1 MEALVPLAGYNII
14 IIDMLMTQTWRWY
27 GPNDPVTLSDVSQA
41 GATGIVNALH
51 QIPNGEVW
59 SLQEIQKRKNEIEN
73 AGLTWDVV
81 ESLPVHEKIKTRTGD
96 FKQIIENYKLSMKN
110 LASCGVYVICYNFM
124 PILDWTR
131 TRLDMP
137 MEDGSLALEF
147 NALELRVF
155 DLHILKRE
163 GAEQDYTT
171 DEMDQ
176 AKDQFIKLTSSEIQ
190 RISDNILKGLPG
202 SEEGY
207 SMDEFKAMLD
217 TYKGIDAD
225 QLRSHLVKF
234 LEEIIPLADQLGIRM
249 CIHPDDP
256 PFSLL
261 GLPRVV
267 STQSDYQYI
276 FNQVTSLSNGITFC
290 TGSLG
295 VRADNDLPAI
305 FDVFADRVHFLHLR
319 STKRDIEGN
328 FFEADHLTGDVDMFE
343 IITRVIK
350 EQRRRASEKREDLS
364 IPMRPDHGHQM
375 LDDLI
380 KPKINPGYSAI
391 GRLRGL
397 AELRGL
403 EWGINKMI

>member
-1 MEALVPLAGYNII
+1 
-14 IIDMLMTQTWRWY
+14 MTQTWRWY
-27 GPNDPVTLSDVSQA
+27 GPNDPVSLLDVRQA

-51 QIPNGEVW
+51 HIPNGDIW
-59 SLQEIQKRKNEIEN
+59 SVEEIQKRKNEIEK

-81 ESLPVHEKIKTRTGD
+81 ESLPVHEKIKTRTED
-96 FKQIIENYKLSMKN
+96 FEQIIQNYKQSMKN
-110 LASCGVYVICYNFM
+110 LAACSVYVICYNFM

-137 MEDGSLALEF
+137 LKDGSLALEY
-147 NALELRVF
+147 NASELRVF
-155 DLHILKRE
+155 DLHILQRE
-163 GAEQDYTT
+163 GAQQDYTPQ
-171 DEMDQ
+171 EIEQ
-176 AKDQFIKLTSSEIQ
+176 AKKQFKDLETSDIQ
-190 RISDNILKGLPG
+190 RISDNMLKGLPG

-207 SMDEFKAMLD
+207 SMEEFKTMLD

-234 LEEIIPLADQLGIRM
+234 LEEIIPLAEELGIRM

-261 GLPRVV
+261 GLPRIM
-267 STQSDYQYI
+267 STRSDYQYI
-276 FNQVTSLSNGITFC
+276 FEKVTPLSNGITFC

-295 VRADNDLPAI
+295 VRADNDLAAI
-305 FDVFADRVHFLHLR
+305 FDAFADRIHFLHLR
-319 STKRDIEGN
+319 STKRDAQGN

-343 IITRVIK
+343 IITRVVR
-350 EQRRRASEKREDLS
+350 EQRRRVDENRQDAS

-375 LDDLI
+375 LDDLV

>member
-1 MEALVPLAGYNII
+1 MK
-14 IIDMLMTQTWRWY
+14 MTQTWRWY
-27 GPNDPVTLSDVSQA
+27 GPKDPVSLSDVRQA

-51 QIPNGEVW
+51 HIPNGDIW
-59 SLQEIQKRKNEIEN
+59 SVEEIQKRKDEIEK

-81 ESLPVHEKIKTRTGD
+81 ESLPVHEKIKTRTSD
-96 FKQIIENYKLSMKN
+96 FQQIIENYKVSMEN

-131 TRLDMP
+131 TRLDMTL
-137 MEDGSLALEF
+137 EDGSLALEF
-147 NALELRVF
+147 NASELRVF
-155 DLHILKRE
+155 DLHILNRV
-163 GAEQDYTT
+163 GAEKDYSA
-171 DEMDQ
+171 EEIVQ
-176 AKDQFIKLTSSEIQ
+176 AKNQFASLSPSDIQ
-190 RISDNILKGLPG
+190 RISDNMLKGLPG

-207 SMDEFKAMLD
+207 SMEEFKAMLD

-225 QLRSHLVKF
+225 QLRSHLVQF
-234 LEEIIPLADQLGIRM
+234 LAEIIPLAEKLGIRM

-256 PFSLL
+256 PFTLL

-267 STQSDYQYI
+267 STREDYQYI
-276 FNQVTSLSNGITFC
+276 FDQVPPLSNGITFC

-305 FDVFADRVHFLHLR
+305 FDAFADRVHFLHLR
-319 STKRDIEGN
+319 STKRDAEGN
-328 FFEADHLTGDVDMFE
+328 FYEADHLTGDVDMFE

-350 EQRRRASEKREDLS
+350 EQRRRYAEKQEDAS

-375 LDDLI
+375 LDDLV

-391 GRLRGL
+391 GRLKGL

-403 EWGINKMI
+403 EWGINKMV

>member
-1 MEALVPLAGYNII
+1 MK
-14 IIDMLMTQTWRWY
+14 MTQTWRWY
-27 GPNDPVTLSDVSQA
+27 GPNDPVSLADVRQA
-41 GATGIVNALH
+41 GASGIVNALH
-51 QIPNGEVW
+51 HIPNGDIW
-59 SLQEIQKRKNEIEN
+59 SKEEIQKRKNEIEA

-81 ESLPVHEKIKTRTGD
+81 ESLPVHEKIKTRTTD
-96 FKQIIENYKLSMKN
+96 FQQIIENYKVSMQN

-137 MEDGSLALEF
+137 LEDGSLALEF
-147 NALELRVF
+147 NASELRVF
-155 DLHILKRE
+155 DLHILNRE
-163 GAEQDYTT
+163 GAEKDYNS
-171 DEMDQ
+171 EEIEAAM
-176 AKDQFIKLTSSEIQ
+176 KQFENLSPSDIQ
-190 RISDNILKGLPG
+190 RISDNMLKGLPG

-207 SMDEFKAMLD
+207 SMEEFKAMLN

-225 QLRSHLVKF
+225 QLRSHLVQF
-234 LEEIIPLADQLGIRM
+234 LSEIIPLAESLGIRM

-256 PFSLL
+256 PFTLL

-267 STQSDYQYI
+267 STRADYQYI
-276 FNQVTSLSNGITFC
+276 FDQVTPLSNGITFC

-295 VRADNDLPAI
+295 VRPDNDLPAI
-305 FDVFADRVHFLHLR
+305 FDAFADRVHFLHLR
-319 STKRDIEGN
+319 STKRDAEGN

-350 EQRRRASEKREDLS
+350 EQRRRAAENRKDAS

-375 LDDLI
+375 LDDLV

-403 EWGINKMI
+403 EWGINKMV

>member
-1 MEALVPLAGYNII
+1 MK
-14 IIDMLMTQTWRWY
+14 MTQTWRWY
-27 GPNDPVTLSDVSQA
+27 GPNDPVSLSDVRQA

-51 QIPNGEVW
+51 HVPNGVVW
-59 SLQEIQKRKNEIEN
+59 TKSEIQSRKDTIEK

-81 ESLPVHEKIKTRTGD
+81 ESLPVHEKIKTRTED
-96 FKQIIENYKLSMKN
+96 FKALIENYKISMHN
-110 LASCGVYVICYNFM
+110 LAACGVYVICYNFM

-131 TRLDMP
+131 TRLDMV

-147 NALELRVF
+147 NASELRVF
-155 DLHILKRE
+155 DLCILKRNN
-163 GAEQDYTT
+163 AADDYTSEEIKAAKLQFQNMS
-171 DEMDQ
+171 DED
-176 AKDQFIKLTSSEIQ
+176 IK
-190 RISDNILKGLPG
+190 RVSDNMLKGLPG

-207 SMDEFKAMLD
+207 SIEEFTEMLN
-217 TYKGIDAD
+217 TYAGIDAD
-225 QLRSHLVKF
+225 KLRSHLVQF
-234 LEEIIPLADQLGIRM
+234 LAEIIPVAEELGIRM

-267 STQSDYQYI
+267 STMEDYQYI
-276 FNQVTSLSNGITFC
+276 FDQVSPLSNGITFC

-305 FDVFADRVHFLHLR
+305 FSAFADRVHFLHLR
-319 STKRDIEGN
+319 STKRDAQGN
-328 FFEADHLTGDVDMFE
+328 FHEACHLTGDVDMFE
-343 IITRVIK
+343 IIKRVLI
-350 EQRRRASEKREDLS
+350 EQKRRVDQNRQDAS

-375 LDDLI
+375 LDDLA
-380 KPKINPGYSAI
+380 KEKINPGYSAI

-403 EWGINKMI
+403 EWGINRMI

>member
-1 MEALVPLAGYNII
+1 MK
-14 IIDMLMTQTWRWY
+14 MTQTWRWY
-27 GPNDPVTLSDVSQA
+27 GPNDPVSLSDARQA

-51 QIPNGEVW
+51 HITNGDIW
-59 SLQEIQKRKNEIEN
+59 SVQEIQKRKDEIEN
-73 AGLTWDVV
+73 AGLSWDVV

-96 FKQIIENYKLSMKN
+96 FEQIIENYKRSMKN
-110 LASCGVYVICYNFM
+110 LAACGVYVICYNFM

-137 MEDGSLALEF
+137 LEDGSLALEF
-147 NALELRVF
+147 NASELRVF
-155 DLHILKRE
+155 DLFILKRE
-163 GAEQDYTT
+163 GAEKDYTT
-171 DEMDQ
+171 
-176 AKDQFIKLTSSEIQ
+176 KEIEEANNKFKNLEQ
-190 RISDNILKGLPG
+190 SDIERISDNMLKGLPG

-207 SMDEFKAMLD
+207 SMEEFKAMLD
-217 TYKGIDAD
+217 TYTGIDAD
-225 QLRSHLVKF
+225 QLRSHLVQF
-234 LEEIIPLADQLGIRM
+234 LEEIIPLAEELGIRM

-256 PFSLL
+256 PFTLL

-267 STQSDYQYI
+267 STQEDYQYI
-276 FNQVTSLSNGITFC
+276 FDQVPSLSNGITFC

-305 FDVFADRVHFLHLR
+305 FDAFADRVHFLHLR
-319 STKRDIEGN
+319 STKRNAEGN
-328 FFEADHLTGDVDMFE
+328 FYEADHLTGDVDMFE

-350 EQRRRASEKREDLS
+350 EQRRRHVQKREDAS

-375 LDDLI
+375 LDDLV

>member
-1 MEALVPLAGYNII
+1 MK
-14 IIDMLMTQTWRWY
+14 MTQTWRWY
-27 GPNDPVTLSDVSQA
+27 GPKDPVSLSDVRQA

-51 QIPNGEVW
+51 HIPNGDIW
-59 SLQEIQKRKNEIEN
+59 SVEEIQKRKDEIEK

-81 ESLPVHEKIKTRTGD
+81 ESLPVHEKIKTRTSD
-96 FKQIIENYKLSMKN
+96 FQQIIENYKVSMEN

-137 MEDGSLALEF
+137 LEDGSLALEF
-147 NALELRVF
+147 NASELRVF
-155 DLHILKRE
+155 DLHILNRV
-163 GAEQDYTT
+163 GAEKDYSA
-171 DEMDQ
+171 EEIVQ
-176 AKDQFIKLTSSEIQ
+176 AKNQFASLSPSDIQ
-190 RISDNILKGLPG
+190 RISDNMLKGLPG

-207 SMDEFKAMLD
+207 SMEEFKSMLD

-225 QLRSHLVKF
+225 QLRSHLVQF
-234 LEEIIPLADQLGIRM
+234 LAEIIPLAEKLGIRM

-256 PFSLL
+256 PFTLL

-267 STQSDYQYI
+267 STREDYQYI
-276 FNQVTSLSNGITFC
+276 FDQVPPLSNGITFC

-305 FDVFADRVHFLHLR
+305 FDAFADRVHFLHLR
-319 STKRDIEGN
+319 STKRDAEGN
-328 FFEADHLTGDVDMFE
+328 FYEADHLTGDVDMFE

-350 EQRRRASEKREDLS
+350 EQRHRYAEKREDAS

-375 LDDLI
+375 LDDLV

-391 GRLRGL
+391 GRLKGL

-403 EWGINKMI
+403 EWGINKMV

>member
-1 MEALVPLAGYNII
+1 
-14 IIDMLMTQTWRWY
+14 MLMTQTWRWY
-27 GPNDPVTLSDVSQA
+27 GPNDPVSLSDVSQA

-59 SLQEIQKRKNEIEN
+59 SLEEIQKRKNEIEN
-73 AGLTWDVV
+73 SGLTWDVV

-131 TRLDMP
+131 TRLDKP

-155 DLHILKRE
+155 DIHILKRD
-163 GAEQDYTT
+163 GAEQDYTI
-171 DEMDQ
+171 DEKDQ

-190 RISDNILKGLPG
+190 RLSDNILKGLPG

-276 FNQVTSLSNGITFC
+276 FDKVTSLSNGITFC

-350 EQRRRASEKREDLS
+350 EQRRRASENREDSS

>member
-1 MEALVPLAGYNII
+1 MK
-14 IIDMLMTQTWRWY
+14 MTQTWRWY
-27 GPNDPVTLSDVSQA
+27 GPNDPVSLLDIRQA

-51 QIPNGEVW
+51 HICNGDIW
-59 SLQEIQKRKNEIEN
+59 SVEEIQKRKNEIEK

-81 ESLPVHEKIKTRTGD
+81 ESLPVHEKIKTRTED
-96 FKQIIENYKLSMKN
+96 FQQIIENYKQSMKN
-110 LASCGVYVICYNFM
+110 LAACGVYVICYNFM

-137 MEDGSLALEF
+137 LEDGSLALEF
-147 NALELRVF
+147 NASELRVF
-155 DLHILKRE
+155 DLYILQRE
-163 GAEQDYTT
+163 GAEQDYTPQ
-171 DEMDQ
+171 EIEK
-176 AKDQFIKLTSSEIQ
+176 AKTQFKNLDASNIQ
-190 RISDNILKGLPG
+190 RISDNMLKGLPG

-207 SMDEFKAMLD
+207 SMEEFKNMLE

-234 LEEIIPLADQLGIRM
+234 LEEVIPLAEQLGIRM

-256 PFSLL
+256 PFTLL
-261 GLPRVV
+261 GLPRIM
-267 STQSDYQYI
+267 STRSDYQYI
-276 FNQVTSLSNGITFC
+276 FDQVTALSNGITFC

-305 FDVFADRVHFLHLR
+305 FDTFADRVHFLHLR
-319 STKRDIEGN
+319 STKRDAQGN

-343 IITRVIK
+343 IITRVLK
-350 EQRRRASEKREDLS
+350 EQRRRVDENRQDAS

-375 LDDLI
+375 LDDLV
-380 KPKINPGYSAI
+380 KSKINPGYSAI